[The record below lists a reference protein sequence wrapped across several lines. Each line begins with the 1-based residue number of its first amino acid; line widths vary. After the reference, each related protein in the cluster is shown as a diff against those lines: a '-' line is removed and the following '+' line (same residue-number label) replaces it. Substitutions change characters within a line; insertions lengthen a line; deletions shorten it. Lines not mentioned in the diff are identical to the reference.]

1 MRRIVLFSLL
11 LALLFSVLPPE
22 PAWAETVVCKAFHV
36 VRRGETLTQI
46 ANQYE
51 VSVAHIV
58 QANGIRNPNRIFPG
72 QRLCI
77 PDVSPL
83 CKAIHVVKRGETLS
97 RIARRY
103 GVSVAAIV
111 QANELRDP
119 NRIYPGQMLCIPESP
134 PTCRVIHVVRR
145 GETLSAI
152 ARHYGV
158 RVADIVRANGIRNP
172 NRIFPGQRL
181 CIPAVVSSP

>member
-1 MRRIVLFSLL
+1 MKRTVLFSLMV
-11 LALLFSVLPPE
+11 ALLITVLPTE
-22 PAWAETVVCKAFHV
+22 AAQAQTVTCKAFHV

-46 ANQYE
+46 AKRYG

-72 QRLCI
+72 QRFCI
-77 PDVSPL
+77 PDVPPL
-83 CKAIHVVKRGETLS
+83 CQAVHVVKRGDTLS
-97 RIARRY
+97 RIARLY
-103 GVSVAAIV
+103 GVRVADIV
-111 QANELRDP
+111 QANGLRDP
-119 NRIYPGQMLCIPESP
+119 DRIFPGQLLCIPKP
-134 PTCRVIHVVRR
+134 PPACQAIHIVRR

-158 RVADIVRANGIRNP
+158 RVADIVQANGIPNP

-181 CIPAVVSSP
+181 CIPSVISSP

>member
-1 MRRIVLFSLL
+1 MKRILLFGLMV
-11 LALLFSVLPPE
+11 ALLITVLPT
-22 PAWAETVVCKAFHV
+22 AAAQAQTVTCKAFHIV
-36 VRRGETLTQI
+36 QRGETLTQI
-46 ANQYE
+46 ARRYG

-72 QRLCI
+72 QRFCI
-77 PDVSPL
+77 PDVPPL
-83 CKAIHVVKRGETLS
+83 CPTIHLVQRGDTLS

-103 GVSVAAIV
+103 GVRVADIV
-111 QANELRDP
+111 RANGIDNP
-119 NRIYPGQMLCIPESP
+119 NRIYPGQLLCIPEP
-134 PTCRVIHVVRR
+134 PPACQAIHTVRR

-158 RVADIVRANGIRNP
+158 RVADIVRANGIPNP

-181 CIPAVVSSP
+181 CIPAASSP

>member
-1 MRRIVLFSLL
+1 MKHSILFSLMI
-11 LALLFSVLPPE
+11 ALLITVLPTE
-22 PAWAETVVCKAFHV
+22 AAQAQTVTCKAFHV
-36 VRRGETLTQI
+36 VQRSETLTQI
-46 ANQYE
+46 AKRYG

-77 PDVSPL
+77 PDVPPV
-83 CKAIHVVKRGETLS
+83 CQFIHVVKRGETLS
-97 RIARRY
+97 RIARLY
-103 GVSVAAIV
+103 GVRVADIV
-111 QANELRDP
+111 RANGLHDP
-119 NRIYPGQMLCIPESP
+119 HRIYSGQLLCIPEP
-134 PTCRVIHVVRR
+134 PPSCQAVHTVRR

-158 RVADIVRANGIRNP
+158 RVVDIVQANGIRNP

-181 CIPAVVSSP
+181 CIPSVVSSP